1 MYPQRI
7 QSLILVNLRSSYREL
22 RAMTAVQRERFA
34 KPLHGVRSLEVANP
48 RVAHDPG
55 LRQWWARA
63 RRLRSTREDNLAQVE
78 WAAAADNESVL
89 PSVRVPTLVL
99 HRRDNRMFDIE
110 ASRAAANL
118 IPNARFAELLGR
130 HPMLAFHLELV
141 ELRVYAVPDSADLV
155 VVPSI
160 VGRTQEVTRAVVEIR
175 NPGGAEVSVSVG
187 LTEPP
192 PDRTERLRSLE
203 DFTVRATEAVG
214 EARAA
219 ALTAIAEGWRDRVG
233 GQVRLNKSSYSLYA
247 RAGSASVSVLTVYT
261 RPAKPSGR
269 SLPLR
274 RRTSSPIPTRCSLA
288 TRRRALPAR
297 RNTRSSSSTRRSR
310 NSGSRSKSSSSGR
323 PPPSL
328 LAGSRSKG

>member
-1 MYPQRI
+1 
-7 QSLILVNLRSSYREL
+7 
-22 RAMTAVQRERFA
+22 
-34 KPLHGVRSLEVANP
+34 
-48 RVAHDPG
+48 
-55 LRQWWARA
+55 
-63 RRLRSTREDNLAQVE
+63 LRSTREDNLAQVE
-78 WAAAADNESVL
+78 WAARADNESVL

-130 HPMLAFHLELV
+130 HPTLAFHLELV

-261 RPAKPSGR
+261 TGEAVGSV
-269 SLPLR
+269 
-274 RRTSSPIPTRCSLA
+274 SPIAKTHKLADPDQVLARYQAAGFAGAAEYPQLIFDPTIEEQRIEVQELLEWAAA
-288 TRRRALPAR
+288 TIA
-297 RNTRSSSSTRRSR
+297 T
-310 NSGSRSKSSSSGR
+310 GR
-323 PPPSL
+323 QSQ
-328 LAGSRSKG
+328 